1 MTKMMRRP
9 KVTLKAARVRVRAR
23 AMSPREG
30 GAEGEGDGEAAEGD
44 AADAKEAAPTD
55 DAEFFVRF
63 SLAACGGDDDD
74 AALAEPFAIPRR
86 PRTVPEP
93 EGAAEGE
100 GEGEGEDDGGD
111 APEEAAAEGE
121 GEGEGEEAAA
131 PTPPVEEPDDPA
143 TTFYADLPLTLA
155 TRDLLHRGVRFEM
168 CKVET
173 VPRPPAEESKETNGD
188 ADGEDK
194 PEGEPEAEPAEG
206 SETQSELVER
216 VTVVGVATVRLGSL
230 LSGGVKEWRGEV
242 DFFREAPMYRKTAV
256 GEVLV
261 ALGGDGSGA
270 GESAGR
276 ATVTCV
282 MHATRPA
289 VEGGGAE
296 EEGEEA
302 AAEE

>member
-1 MTKMMRRP
+1 M
-9 KVTLKAARVRVRAR
+9 
-23 AMSPREG
+23 
-30 GAEGEGDGEAAEGD
+30 
-44 AADAKEAAPTD
+44 
-55 DAEFFVRF
+55 
-63 SLAACGGDDDD
+63 
-74 AALAEPFAIPRR
+74 
-86 PRTVPEP
+86 
-93 EGAAEGE
+93 
-100 GEGEGEDDGGD
+100 
-111 APEEAAAEGE
+111 
-121 GEGEGEEAAA
+121 
-131 PTPPVEEPDDPA
+131 
-143 TTFYADLPLTLA
+143 
-155 TRDLLHRGVRFEM
+155 
-168 CKVET
+168 
-173 VPRPPAEESKETNGD
+173 
-188 ADGEDK
+188 
-194 PEGEPEAEPAEG
+194 
-206 SETQSELVER
+206 ER

-289 VEGGGAE
+289 VEGEGAE